1 MECYH
6 SSSVYTLA
14 GRYSI
19 LLHLALNI
27 KVVEKHITCVF
38 WHLMF
43 NYLIFLKFNI
53 ILNLYFILH

>member
-1 MECYH
+1 MERYH
-6 SSSVYTLA
+6 SSSVCTLS

-27 KVVEKHITCVF
+27 KVGEKYITCVF

-43 NYLIFLKFNI
+43 NYLIF
-53 ILNLYFILH
+53 

>member
-27 KVVEKHITCVF
+27 KVAEKYASCVL
-38 WHLMF
+38 WHLIF

-53 ILNLYFILH
+53 FLNLFLIIY